1 MDVIT
6 HTIIA
11 MVCLIIAYAIGWF
24 MGEKRG
30 AIIGVAIIMDWVEK
44 KVGRAQVNR
53 WMREYE
59 EEHKQFVAR
68 NFSGFV
74 RSK

>member
-11 MVCLIIAYAIGWF
+11 MFSLIIAYAIGWF

-30 AIIGVAIIMDWVEK
+30 AIMGVAIIMDWIEK
-44 KVGRAQVNR
+44 KVGPAQVNR

-59 EEHKQFVAR
+59 EEHK
-68 NFSGFV
+68 
-74 RSK
+74 

>member
-11 MVCLIIAYAIGWF
+11 MVSLVIAYAIGWF

-30 AIIGVAIIMDWVEK
+30 AIVGVAIILDWIEK
-44 KVGRAQVNR
+44 KVGRAQVNT
-53 WMREYE
+53 WMKEYE
-59 EEHKQFVAR
+59 ES
-68 NFSGFV
+68 NN
-74 RSK
+74 